1 VQDPHLHSYLP
12 TVTGHRPSTWVT
24 LGSGT
29 YPIPLRRGAAATF
42 QETHV
47 RKSLRGVIAPQNVV
61 HGKIRIVTFAIGWL
75 MLWAMPS
82 LALAGSE
89 APPRDAQAKI
99 TPGLPPPLLARPR
112 NELSDAEPVDPAEE
126 RPAIVPPTR
135 SKLRGVVST
144 WQALGPSPTES
155 AQLNVPPN
163 DEVSG
168 AIHAIAA
175 HPTDANTIYVAA
187 VNGGIWKTSNATAAQ
202 PVWIPQTEDLPSQ
215 SIGAIAFDPSDV
227 THQTLIAGTGRWSN
241 FAQRGDDETGIY
253 YTTDGG
259 ANWTHLGATPLLGQ
273 KILGVSARGAVLM
286 AASRTGG
293 LFRSIDTGASWTL
306 VSGTGGLPTGGVSDL
321 EADPADP
328 LRFYTAVLGTTPRLF
343 RSDNGGANWI
353 EITTGITGLGSGIGA
368 IRFSVGA
375 ASTVYV
381 ATVDGGALEGVF
393 RSITLGSAWTPMD
406 VPNVHPGG
414 QGSVNTAIVA
424 DPVDINIVY
433 LSGDRI
439 TASPFTGNL
448 ARGNAAAPLG
458 SQFTSIMDGNAG
470 NTAPHADSRD
480 MEFDANGNLL
490 QSDDGGL
497 YRRSNPTSSAGT
509 WASVVGNLNVM
520 EVHDL
525 AHDRVADIITIG
537 TQDNGTH
544 MQQTASNPRWV
555 FINGGDGGDIAADSV
570 SLAPLSSFRYVSSQ
584 NLGGFRRV
592 RFSNTNAQQASLG
605 LPTIADPQFVTPI
618 ELNRANKARMLVG
631 GVSTLYE
638 STNINTGSP
647 TLTSLGGPGANRS
660 AMVYGS
666 HTDAN
671 VAYVGKNAA
680 VFKLNFGVFAA
691 TGALP
696 AGAATV
702 TDVTM
707 DPDDPNRVF
716 AIDDN
721 QVFRSINGGA
731 TWQDVTGD
739 LTSMS
744 SLDFRTIEFIADLD
758 GDSVAIGTRSG
769 VFTAAADASTWSMLG
784 AGLPDVLVFDL
795 QYLPG
800 SRSLIAGTLGRG
812 VWRHTFPPGNGI
824 FANSF
829 EF

>member
-1 VQDPHLHSYLP
+1 MRMSLHGVMSP
-12 TVTGHRPSTWVT
+12 QE
-24 LGSGT
+24 
-29 YPIPLRRGAAATF
+29 PICRLRRGAAIT
-42 QETHV
+42 V
-47 RKSLRGVIAPQNVV
+47 GL
-61 HGKIRIVTFAIGWL
+61 L
-75 MLWAMPS
+75 MLVALPS
-82 LALAGSE
+82 ATLAEVATTP
-89 APPRDAQAKI
+89 AAAQSTL
-99 TPGLPPPLLARPR
+99 TPGLPPPMLARPR

-135 SKLRGVVST
+135 AKLRGVTPT
-144 WQALGPSPTES
+144 WEALGPSPTES

-168 AIHAIAA
+168 AIHAIAP
-175 HPTDANTIYVAA
+175 HPTDANTIYVGA
-187 VNGGIWKTSNATAAQ
+187 VNGGIWKTSNATVAQ
-202 PVWIPQTEDLPSQ
+202 PVWVPQTEDLPSQ
-215 SIGAIAFDPSDV
+215 SIGAIAFDRSDV

-241 FAQRGDDETGIY
+241 FGQRGDDETGIY

-259 ANWTHLGATPLLGQ
+259 ANWAHLGATPLLGQ

-286 AASRTGG
+286 VVSRTGG
-293 LFRSIDTGASWTL
+293 LFRSIDTGANWTL

-328 LRFYTAVLGTTPRLF
+328 LRFYTAVLGATPRLF
-343 RSDNGGANWI
+343 RSDNGGTNWI
-353 EITTGITGLGSGIGA
+353 EITTGITGLGSGIGT

-381 ATVDGGALEGVF
+381 ATVDGGALEGIF
-393 RSITLGSAWTPMD
+393 RSTTLGSAWTPMD
-406 VPNVHPGG
+406 VPNLHPGG
-414 QGSVNTAIVA
+414 QGTVNSAIVA
-424 DPVDINIVY
+424 DPVDVNIVY

-439 TASPFTGNL
+439 SAGPFTGNL
-448 ARGNAAAPLG
+448 ARGNAAAAAG

-470 NTAPHADSRD
+470 NTSPHADSRD

-490 QSDDGGL
+490 ESDDGGL

-509 WASVVGNLNVM
+509 WASVIGNLNVM

-544 MQQTASNPRWV
+544 MQQNASNPRWV

-570 SLAPLSSFRYVSSQ
+570 SLAPLSGFRYISSQ

-592 RFSNTNAQQASLG
+592 RFSNANAQQASLG
-605 LPTIADPQFVTPI
+605 LPNIADPQFVTPI
-618 ELNRANKARMLVG
+618 ELNRANKARMLIG

-638 STNINTGSP
+638 SININTAAP
-647 TLTSLGGPGANRS
+647 ILAPLGGPGANRN
-660 AMVYGS
+660 AMVFGS

-680 VFKLNFGVFAA
+680 VFKLTLGVFAA

-716 AIDDN
+716 AVDDN

-731 TWQDVTGD
+731 TWQDVTGN

-758 GDSVAIGTRSG
+758 GDVVAVGTRSG
-769 VFTAAADASTWSMLG
+769 VFTAPANASTWSMLG
-784 AGLPDVLVFDL
+784 VGLPDVLVFDL
-795 QYLPG
+795 QYLP
-800 SRSLIAGTLGRG
+800 STRSLIAGTLGRG
-812 VWRHTFPPGNGI
+812 VWRHTFPSGNGI